1 MVNEYLDAMNDDM
14 KSAIAAL
21 EKELVTVRTGR
32 ASPQLLENVRVDVA
46 AYGGIM
52 PLNQLASIAA
62 PDARMLVVTPWD
74 KSVLTDIEKAIASS
88 GLGLNPG
95 SDGQIV
101 RVPIPALTG
110 ERRQEL
116 TKVVRRHGEESKIRV
131 RSARREYNELFKGM
145 ESDKDITKD
154 ERERLMKQ
162 VQTATDTSV
171 SKVDAIV
178 SAKEKE
184 LLDV

>member
-1 MVNEYLDAMNDDM
+1 
-14 KSAIAAL
+14 
-21 EKELVTVRTGR
+21 
-32 ASPQLLENVRVDVA
+32 
-46 AYGGIM
+46 
-52 PLNQLASIAA
+52 
-62 PDARMLVVTPWD
+62 LVVTPWD

-131 RSARREYNELFKGM
+131 RSARREYNDLFKGM